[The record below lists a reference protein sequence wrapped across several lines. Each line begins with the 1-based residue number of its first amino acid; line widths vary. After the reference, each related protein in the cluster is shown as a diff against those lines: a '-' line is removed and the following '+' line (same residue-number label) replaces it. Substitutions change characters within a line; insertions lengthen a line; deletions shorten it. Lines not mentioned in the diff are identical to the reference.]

1 MKTTPAVSAL
11 ALALACAMG
20 ASNANA
26 QVQPIRVDGDVQSS
40 VTQLGWTV
48 DGPFALRRIELVVR
62 NPHDRPL
69 EATVRLPLAAN
80 ERLRGYALD
89 VEGRMRDAVPVERVQ
104 ARVAFEE
111 VERRG
116 VDPALAEKDADNS
129 YRIRVFPVPAHGE
142 RRVRIEVASLGER
155 RACGWEHTLAGGLPA
170 SSTLQASATVSLML
184 AHGGDAGLAWTRRGN
199 GYTTQWAAS
208 GARGARTVCIHAP
221 AGDAAFVSRFD
232 DGLQMHWLEVPVT
245 HARAT
250 TATAF
255 PSRLEI
261 VWDASYSMLGKDRR
275 AELELLANYLRGHPV
290 DLTLRILR
298 ESVQTTRLRIATPS
312 DIDALIA
319 RLRAEQADGAT
330 ALTAWQADPRA
341 ERVLVFSDAVA
352 TLPGPTP
359 ANAHVP
365 VFVISRGIGNP
376 ALARWLTRSG
386 GQVLDL
392 STTSGDAA
400 LRALTDA
407 PALSARLGPL
417 DGNWHLERVAA
428 NSGALRG
435 CHVANAPSTPPQLRL
450 MQRSAS
456 GTTIRSHGS
465 DNARTSELAAFW
477 CATWQAEDLE
487 AQPEHNRTQLAELG
501 QRFGVPNAE
510 TSLLVL
516 ETDADYIRNGILPP
530 EADASLHA
538 EVMAA
543 RAAAEADKA
552 KAWADNRVAIAA
564 GWQARIDWWNTRFP
578 KDAPPAPKIA
588 GEGDEAPT
596 GDAAMRREERNQEYS
611 QLSSVIPPP
620 SPPPPAPSAMA
631 AADAAPMEAPLADA
645 AQPPAYRS
653 NAVALNAPGT
663 ATANAA
669 SPAITMQLQALA
681 MDSPYIAQLQ
691 TAQDATTLYQRYLDL
706 RSQYGQSPAFHFD
719 MAQRLFELHDPVL
732 GWRVLSNLVELM
744 PTQQAALRLVAYR
757 LQEAGMQ
764 AQAIA
769 LLRRIVLIAPD
780 EPQSFRD
787 LALALSSPA
796 TCREA
801 LDLFQHVVDSPWD
814 SRFADIGLIAL
825 AERNDLRTRC
835 PNASIRDAGEPTAL
849 ALPVGLRVI
858 LRWDLNDTDIDLHVT
873 DPNNEE
879 VHYAH
884 RSSYQGGALSRDF
897 TGGYGP
903 EEFILRDPKP
913 GDYQVSVVYFGSR
926 LAQLARGATIN
937 ISLQTGFGTPGVKQQ
952 TISMRL
958 LERTGNVLVGRF
970 HVTANGQLEVAPA
983 PAGPDTAD

>member
-11 ALALACAMG
+11 ALAVACAMG

-104 ARVAFEE
+104 ARVAFEA

-116 VDPALAEKDADNS
+116 VDPALAEKDAGNS

-155 RACGWEHTLAGGLPA
+155 RACGWEHTLDGGLPQG
-170 SSTLQASATVSLML
+170 STIQANATSTSLP
-184 AHGGDAGLAWTRRGN
+184 ARGSGFGWARDGARYN
-199 GYTTQWAAS
+199 THWAAS
-208 GARGARTVCIHAP
+208 SARTARSLCIPAP
-221 AGDAAFVSRFD
+221 NGDAAYVARFD

-245 HARAT
+245 PAPASHAEP
-250 TATAF
+250 F
-255 PSRLEI
+255 PSRIEL
-261 VWDASYSMLGKDRR
+261 VWDASFSMFGKDRK
-275 AELELLANYLRGHPV
+275 AELSLLSDYLRGHPV
-290 DLTLRILR
+290 DITLTLLR
-298 ESVQTTRLRIATPS
+298 NDLHSEHLRIATQA
-312 DIDALIA
+312 DLDRLIA
-319 RLRAEQADGAT
+319 RLLAEQPDGAT
-330 ALTAWQADPRA
+330 ALADWHADPQA
-341 ERVLVFSDAVA
+341 GRVLLFSDAVA
-352 TLPGPTP
+352 TLPGTLA
-359 ANAHVP
+359 ANSAP
-365 VFVISRGIGNP
+365 VFVIARGIGDP
-376 ALARWLTRSG
+376 ALARWLSRSG

-392 STTSGDAA
+392 ASLPGNAA
-400 LRALTDA
+400 LHAMTHA
-407 PALSARLGPL
+407 PALAARLGPL
-417 DGNWHLERVAA
+417 DGDWHLEQLASNR
-428 NSGALRG
+428 GALRG
-435 CHVANAPSTPPQLRL
+435 CHVSQDPATAPSLGLAQAT
-450 MQRSAS
+450 AS
-456 GTTIRSHGS
+456 GSVMRRHSTA
-465 DNARTSELAAFW
+465 DARTSDLAAFW

-487 AQPEHNRTQLAELG
+487 AQPLRNTSQLAELG
-501 QRFGVPNAE
+501 QRFGVPNRE

-516 ETDADYIRNGILPP
+516 ETDADYVRYGILPP
-530 EADASLHA
+530 AADSALRA
-538 EVMAA
+538 QITVA

-552 KAWADNRVAIAA
+552 ADWAANLEAVRH
-564 GWQARIDWWNTRFP
+564 GWQQRIAWWNTRFP
-578 KDAPPAPKIA
+578 KDAPRSALKVA
-588 GEGDEAPT
+588 GEADDAREA
-596 GDAAMRREERNQEYS
+596 GAMNRAERPMEAMP
-611 QLSSVIPPP
+611 IPA
-620 SPPPPAPSAMA
+620 PPAPAPA
-631 AADAAPMEAPLADA
+631 AAQASELASVTMLGNAANEADAATPNIA
-645 AQPPAYRS
+645 
-653 NAVALNAPGT
+653 
-663 ATANAA
+663 
-669 SPAITMQLQALA
+669 MQLRAVA
-681 MDSPYIAQLQ
+681 MDSPYVAQLQ
-691 TAQDATTLYQRYLDL
+691 TAQDAAALYQRYLDL
-706 RSQYGQSPAFHFD
+706 RTQYGQSPAFHFD
-719 MAQRLFELHDPVL
+719 VAQRLFELHDPAL
-732 GWRVLSNLVELM
+732 GWRVLSNLVELL

-764 AQAIA
+764 AEAIA
-769 LLRRIVLIAPD
+769 LLRRILEIAPD
-780 EPQSFRD
+780 EPQSYRD
-787 LALALSSPA
+787 LALALSTPA

-801 LDLFQHVVDSPWD
+801 LDLFQHVADSPWD

-835 PNASIRDAGEPTAL
+835 QNAVINDAGETTAL
-849 ALPVGLRVI
+849 ALPVGLRVT

-879 VHYAH
+879 VYYAH

-937 ISLQTGFGTPGVKQQ
+937 VSLQTGFGTPGLKQQ
-952 TISMRL
+952 SISMRL

-970 HVTANGQLEVAPA
+970 HVAANGRLEVAPEA
-983 PAGPDTAD
+983 SGQDD